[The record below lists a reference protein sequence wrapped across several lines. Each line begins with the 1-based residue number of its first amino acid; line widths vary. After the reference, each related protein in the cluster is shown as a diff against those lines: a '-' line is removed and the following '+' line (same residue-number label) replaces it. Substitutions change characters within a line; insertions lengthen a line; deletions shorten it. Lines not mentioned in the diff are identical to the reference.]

1 MFRKS
6 LKRMCSSR
14 CLTKRSYSCFRVW
27 SPEALSKLISYF
39 SPGQT
44 DLTKQD
50 AIYYGC
56 LVVGISLTNSL
67 VRSNFDIL
75 LAALSLKARAA
86 VSSLL
91 YRKSLKVSSE
101 SLSDV
106 TAGKIVTIL
115 SKDTDILESFFRSGN
130 GVWIAMIKTGVI
142 CYLVYQKIGMAS
154 FSGIAFFVVI
164 FPLQGNFKQ
173 EKLSSRF

>member
-1 MFRKS
+1 M
-6 LKRMCSSR
+6 
-14 CLTKRSYSCFRVW
+14 W

-130 GVWIAMIKTGVI
+130 GVWIAMVKTGVI

-164 FPLQGNFKQ
+164 FPLQGNFKK